1 MAKAVKFIPATLAV
15 FLLLAGVSVKAAE
28 TSTVQTIKVALLDM
42 SSIAGPGMGPGT
54 GRGRGFGMGPGNRG
68 RSEGFG
74 PGNRQG
80 MDPGGRQGRG
90 RGDGYGPGNGQGM
103 MGPGW
108 GWGGGQGS
116 GWMAQNMMG
125 PGMMGMGMMSI
136 RASKPT
142 AKAGKLRFDVVNY
155 SASLVHEM
163 EVVAVDDLNAPLPY
177 DYNLATVKIDKAKQ
191 RGEVENLGPGEEKV
205 IELNLPAGNYLLICN
220 IPGHYAAGMV
230 APFTVTP

>member
-1 MAKAVKFIPATLAV
+1 MAKAVRFIHATLAV
-15 FLLLAGVSVKAAE
+15 FLLLAGVPVKAAE
-28 TSTVQTIKVALLDM
+28 TSAAQTIKVALLDM

-54 GRGRGFGMGPGNRG
+54 GRGRGFGMGPGNRQG
-68 RSEGFG
+68 MG
-74 PGNRQG
+74 PGS
-80 MDPGGRQGRG
+80 RQGRG

-136 RASKPT
+136 RAPKAT
-142 AKAGKLRFDVVNY
+142 AKGGKLRFDVVNY

-205 IELNLPAGNYLLICN
+205 IELTLPAGNYLLICN

-230 APFTVTP
+230 APFTGTP